1 MDGLFSTLIIL
12 MLGAGLAVT
21 VYWLYNGKPPFIGR
35 KMHDINRPRKDRQEC
50 SDYRLIYKDENPYAT
65 EGPTELLVEVS
76 DANNPSKSATS
87 TIYHDKQL
95 ISDVV
100 TFGRDES
107 NNYSVSA
114 PTVDRYAA
122 FYLAKDGNEFKIK
135 ANPKSRNGLSATHK
149 GRRIDE
155 TITFD
160 QGVTLFMG
168 DTKFSFRVPG
178 TESSQ
183 TTRQSI
189 FSDMSDENAG
199 TKIYRR
205 K

>member
-12 MLGAGLAVT
+12 MLGTGLAVT

-35 KMHDINRPRKDRQEC
+35 RTHDSRRTRKDKQEC
-50 SDYRLIYKDENPYAT
+50 SDYRLIYRNENPYAT

-76 DANNPSKSATS
+76 DANHPNRSAVS

-95 ISDVV
+95 VSDVV

-107 NNYSVSA
+107 NSYSVAA
-114 PTVDRYAA
+114 PTVDRYEA
-122 FYLAKDGNEFKIK
+122 FYLAKDGNTFKIK
-135 ANPKSRNGLSATHK
+135 ANPQSRNGLSATYK

-168 DTKFSFRVPG
+168 NTKFSFRVPG
-178 TESSQ
+178 AEPAQ

-189 FSDMSDENAG
+189 FFDMPDENAR

-205 K
+205 